1 MDTLF
6 QFDLPA
12 APNVLVQVR
21 STLRYVGALRL
32 DLPEIAGWIV
42 SKPVDV
48 ELLREDLRE
57 LGITFTEKKVNTAD
71 MIFGN

>member
-12 APNVLVQVR
+12 DPNVLVQVR

-32 DLPEIAGWIV
+32 DLPEITGWIV